1 VTLTAQDPR
10 PGPQKSRTLL
20 YVIIGVFIAALV
32 AIFVYNNALVPAQHS
47 GDLNSNKVEGGK
59 DLDRK

>member
-1 VTLTAQDPR
+1 LV
-10 PGPQKSRTLL
+10 
-20 YVIIGVFIAALV
+20 IGVFIAALV
-32 AIFVYNNALVPAQHS
+32 GIFVYNNALAPSQQS